1 MSPDSIVIRPRGRV
15 DVVSRRWIE
24 RVPAGDGN
32 RRSGKF
38 LFLRVCSF
46 AESSR
51 VRRGV
56 DGVVRGGGGGGGR
69 AYSGR
74 FGRGG
79 SFAVWICASRELWC
93 CRTRRCAC
101 GGLGRSHETHSRRPS
116 SFRNRTR
123 TSSRRG
129 ADDVRVSACRRSRRA
144 VRAVRARSSGFA
156 SDRGGS
162 ARRGGRVRGP
172 SIVRPRPCCCV
183 VGVVSRRWGQTSWRS
198 SRGWRGSIQGWT
210 RWLHVSKRASRARVV
225 YAGKHLCGDRE
236 RDRRVQSLSRIALG
250 LETRARPTPRRAS
263 RCDGLPES
271 ELDGTVGS
279 HPTNSSN

>member
-1 MSPDSIVIRPRGRV
+1 MIRESRIRIVIRPRGRV

-69 AYSGR
+69 GVPGSARTRRFVRRLDSRVPRALVLSDPKVCLRRSGAVARDALASSLVVSETARARPVAAGLTTCVSRLAAEADAR
-74 FGRGG
+74 FARFALAAPASRAIAAEALVAAVVCEVRPSSVRVPAAAWSESCRDDGVRRRGVRHVVGEDRSRVGRGG
-79 SFAVWICASRELWC
+79 STSRS
-93 CRTRRCAC
+93 
-101 GGLGRSHETHSRRPS
+101 GL
-116 SFRNRTR
+116 
-123 TSSRRG
+123 
-129 ADDVRVSACRRSRRA
+129 
-144 VRAVRARSSGFA
+144 
-156 SDRGGS
+156 
-162 ARRGGRVRGP
+162 
-172 SIVRPRPCCCV
+172 
-183 VGVVSRRWGQTSWRS
+183 
-198 SRGWRGSIQGWT
+198 
-210 RWLHVSKRASRARVV
+210 LARVV

-250 LETRARPTPRRAS
+250 LETRGA
-263 RCDGLPES
+263 
-271 ELDGTVGS
+271 S
-279 HPTNSSN
+279 HPAPRVAL